1 MIIQGLIYLNK
12 AMNDYL
18 KTTNNIELGENFSAK
33 VYAGKVDLIID
44 SDLKELKNKSK
55 PIKI

>member
-1 MIIQGLIYLNK
+1 MIKELICINK

-33 VYAGKVDLIID
+33 VYAGKVDLNND

-55 PIKI
+55 PI

>member
-1 MIIQGLIYLNK
+1 MIKELICNKK

-55 PIKI
+55 PI

>member
-1 MIIQGLIYLNK
+1 MIIQGLISLNK

-55 PIKI
+55 PI

>member
-1 MIIQGLIYLNK
+1 MIKELICINK
-12 AMNDYL
+12 AMNDYK